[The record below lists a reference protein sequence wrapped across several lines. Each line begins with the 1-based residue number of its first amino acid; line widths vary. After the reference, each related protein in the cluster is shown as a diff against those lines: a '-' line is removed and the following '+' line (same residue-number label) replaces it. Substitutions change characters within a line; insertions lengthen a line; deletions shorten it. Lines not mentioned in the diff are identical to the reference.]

1 MKMWVSKYAL
11 GDKGRVVEAEFED
24 EVRESGYAYP
34 ADSTV
39 FSKWTSFKVGSSV
52 HHSREDAVAAAEAA
66 RKKKIASLQKQIK
79 KLESMKI
86 E

>member
-24 EVRESGYAYP
+24 HFRADGYVCP

-39 FSKWTSFKVGSSV
+39 FSKWASFKVGRDV
-52 HHSREDAVAAAEAA
+52 HVVRANAVAAAEAA
-66 RKKKIASLQKQIK
+66 RKKKIASLQSQIK
-79 KLESMKI
+79 NLELMKV